1 MIILFYLYAFNKKAV
16 MSVSTSTK
24 LDKVFGA
31 LADPTRR
38 EILKKVKGEAITVV
52 ELASD
57 FDMSLPAVSKHLK
70 ILDNAGLLKRTKKGR
85 FIYCKYHPETLTA
98 AIKWISEQNRFWK
111 ESFDSLENFL
121 DHFDN
126 KTKK

>member
-1 MIILFYLYAFNKKAV
+1 MPGSSSA
-16 MSVSTSTK
+16 K
-24 LDKVFGA
+24 LDKIFGA
-31 LADPTRR
+31 LADATRR
-38 EILKKVKGEAITVV
+38 EILKKVKAEAVSVV

-57 FDMSLPAVSKHLK
+57 FNMSLPAVSKHLK
-70 ILDNAGLLKRTKKGR
+70 ILDNAGLLNRKKKGR
-85 FIYCKYHPETLTA
+85 FIYCKYHPETITI

-126 KTKK
+126 KVKK

>member
-1 MIILFYLYAFNKKAV
+1 
-16 MSVSTSTK
+16 MSVSSSAK

-31 LADPTRR
+31 LADATRR
-38 EILKKVKGEAITVV
+38 EILEKVKDEAVTVV

-70 ILDNAGLLKRTKKGR
+70 ILDNAGLLKRKKRGR
-85 FIYCKYHPETLTA
+85 FIYCKYHPETITV

-121 DHFDN
+121 DRLDN

>member
-1 MIILFYLYAFNKKAV
+1 MPGLPSA
-16 MSVSTSTK
+16 K

-31 LADPTRR
+31 LADATRR
-38 EILKKVKGEAITVV
+38 KILKKVKAEAISVV

-70 ILDNAGLLKRTKKGR
+70 ILDNAGLLNRKKKGR
-85 FIYCKYHPETLTA
+85 FIFCKYHPETITV

-121 DHFDN
+121 DQFDN

>member
-1 MIILFYLYAFNKKAV
+1 
-16 MSVSTSTK
+16 MSGSSSAK

-31 LADPTRR
+31 LADATRR
-38 EILKKVKGEAITVV
+38 GILEKVKDEAVTVV

-57 FDMSLPAVSKHLK
+57 FRMSLPAVSKHLK
-70 ILDNAGLLKRTKKGR
+70 ILDNAGLLKRKKKGR
-85 FIYCKYHPETLTA
+85 FIYCKYHPETIA
-98 AIKWISEQNRFWK
+98 VAVKWISEQNRFWK

-126 KTKK
+126 TRKK

>member
-1 MIILFYLYAFNKKAV
+1 MPG
-16 MSVSTSTK
+16 TSSAK
-24 LDKVFGA
+24 LDRIFGA
-31 LADPTRR
+31 LADATRR
-38 EILKKVKGEAITVV
+38 KILKKVKAEAVSVV

-70 ILDNAGLLKRTKKGR
+70 ILDNAGLLNRKKKGR
-85 FIYCKYHPETLTA
+85 FIYCKYHPETITV

-111 ESFDSLENFL
+111 ESFDSLEIFL

>member
-1 MIILFYLYAFNKKAV
+1 
-16 MSVSTSTK
+16 MSASSSAK

-38 EILKKVKGEAITVV
+38 KILGKVKDDALTVV

-57 FDMSLPAVSKHLK
+57 FEMSLPAVSKHLK
-70 ILDNAGLLKRTKKGR
+70 ILDNAGLLKRKKRGR
-85 FIYCKYHPETLTA
+85 FIYCKYHPETITVA
-98 AIKWISEQNRFWK
+98 VKWISGQNRFWK

>member
-1 MIILFYLYAFNKKAV
+1 
-16 MSVSTSTK
+16 MSGSSSAE

-38 EILKKVKGEAITVV
+38 EILEKVKDEAVTVV

-57 FDMSLPAVSKHLK
+57 FEMSLPAVSKHLK
-70 ILDNAGLLKRTKKGR
+70 ILDNAGLLERKKKGR
-85 FIYCKYHPETLTA
+85 FIYCKYHPETIA
-98 AIKWISEQNRFWK
+98 VAVKWISEQNRFWK
-111 ESFDSLENFL
+111 ESFDLLENFL

>member
-1 MIILFYLYAFNKKAV
+1 MQG
-16 MSVSTSTK
+16 SSSTK

-31 LADPTRR
+31 LADATRR
-38 EILKKVKGEAITVV
+38 RILIKVKNEAVSVV

-70 ILDNAGLLKRTKKGR
+70 ILDNAGLLKRKNKGR
-85 FIYCKYHPETLTA
+85 FIYCSYHPETIA
-98 AIKWISEQNRFWK
+98 VAVKWISKQNMFWK

-121 DHFDN
+121 DHFDK

>member
-1 MIILFYLYAFNKKAV
+1 
-16 MSVSTSTK
+16 MSVSSSAK

-38 EILKKVKGEAITVV
+38 EILKKVKDEAVTVV

-70 ILDNAGLLKRTKKGR
+70 ILDNAGLLKRKKKGR
-85 FIYCKYHPETLTA
+85 FIYCKYHPETIA
-98 AIKWISEQNRFWK
+98 VAVKWISEQNRFWK

-121 DHFDN
+121 NHFDN

>member
-1 MIILFYLYAFNKKAV
+1 MPGSS
-16 MSVSTSTK
+16 SVK

-31 LADPTRR
+31 LADATRR
-38 EILKKVKGEAITVV
+38 EILKKVKAEAVSVV

-70 ILDNAGLLKRTKKGR
+70 ILDNAGLLNRKKKGR
-85 FIYCKYHPETLTA
+85 FIYCKYHPETMTI

-126 KTKK
+126 KKKR

>member
-1 MIILFYLYAFNKKAV
+1 MAGLSSA
-16 MSVSTSTK
+16 K
-24 LDKVFGA
+24 LDRIFGA

-38 EILKKVKGEAITVV
+38 RILKKVKDKAVSVV

-70 ILDNAGLLKRTKKGR
+70 ILDNAGLLNRKKKGR
-85 FIYCKYHPETLTA
+85 FIYCKYHPETITV